1 MVKLIEEVQ
10 MNEETFNCDYE
21 ECYDYPDIVVRF
33 LKPLRSLSRDGEVI
47 VAFKKGVTVNVPVC
61 EYLGDKVRRD
71 TITYV
76 NELITNG
83 HIEVVNSDDMIWED
97 ENGQ

>member
-1 MVKLIEEVQ
+1 MKLIKEVQ

-33 LKPLRSLSRDGEVI
+33 LKPLRNLSKDGEVI

-61 EYLGDKVRRD
+61 EYLGDKVRRN

-83 HIEVVNSDDMIWED
+83 YIEVVNSDDMILED
-97 ENGQ
+97 KDEQ